1 MTEAETLALIT
12 GYVNDHIDH
21 FHTNRLAKI
30 TKLNLHDIL
39 KRKNPYLFRAKNLNS
54 ATDLTASLLDAYLSS
69 SEEELF
75 GQFLEGLAIYV
86 AEITSGG
93 QKSSTEGIDLELT
106 RDGIRYLVAIKS
118 GPNWGNR
125 SQYNDLRLRFKTAVR
140 VLKQSHHAVNVQPV
154 LGICYGKFKTVNNGE
169 YLKIGGQSFWHFVS
183 GFPSLYRDMV
193 EPIGYEAQKHDT
205 NYLLE
210 KSNTYN
216 RFTRDLINEFCN
228 AQGQIDW
235 AKLVQFN
242 SGNLPADSR

>member
-1 MTEAETLALIT
+1 MTEAETLELIT
-12 GYVNDHIDH
+12 GYVNDHIDY

-39 KRKNPYLFRAKNLNS
+39 KRKNPYLFRTKNLNI
-54 ATDLTASLLDAYLSS
+54 AQDLTASLLDAYLSS

-93 QKSSTEGIDLELT
+93 QKSSTEGLDLELT
-106 RDGIRYLVAIKS
+106 RAGVRYVIAIKS

-125 SQYNDLRLRFKTAVR
+125 SQYNDLRLRFKTAMR
-140 VLKQSHHAVNVQPV
+140 VLKQSHHAANVQPV
-154 LGICYGKFKTVNNGE
+154 LGICYSKFKTVNNGE

-183 GFPSLYRDMV
+183 GFPSLYMDMI
-193 EPIGYEAQKHDT
+193 EPIGYEAQKHDAH
-205 NYLLE
+205 YLLE
-210 KSNTYN
+210 KGNTYN
-216 RFTRDLINEFCN
+216 RFTRDLISEFCN
-228 AQGQIDW
+228 PQGQIDW

-242 SGNLPADSR
+242 SGNLPASPL